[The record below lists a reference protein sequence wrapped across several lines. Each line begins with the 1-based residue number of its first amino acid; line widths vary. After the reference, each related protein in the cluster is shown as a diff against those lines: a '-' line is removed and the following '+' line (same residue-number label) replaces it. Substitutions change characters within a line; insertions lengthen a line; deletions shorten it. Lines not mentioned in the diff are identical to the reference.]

1 MFIFVRRRS
10 ENIKAIC
17 EKTAGLR
24 SGNFSDL
31 DSACLKMLVPV
42 KIFQLH
48 HRWICLGVYS
58 SCLAL
63 TKESSNFIIKSCH
76 HYHNNAPEPF
86 QVQCFAHSIHTALQ
100 APNDYELGQ
109 QSHPKPQQWDE
120 PPSLYVDP

>member
-42 KIFQLH
+42 EIFQY
-48 HRWICLGVYS
+48 CLFYDM
-58 SCLAL
+58 LN
-63 TKESSNFIIKSCH
+63 ESER
-76 HYHNNAPEPF
+76 YR
-86 QVQCFAHSIHTALQ
+86 VTANGL
-100 APNDYELGQ
+100 
-109 QSHPKPQQWDE
+109 
-120 PPSLYVDP
+120 